1 MDGFL
6 WLVSQMILL
15 LTAAAVVFF
24 VLGWRWRGRGALRVT
39 VDSAP
44 GSPQVEPPSVE
55 TGQAPASVTDAR
67 LQADLQE
74 ANDHRRNLERELIR
88 VHEEL
93 KAARRDAGLHQEDMM
108 TAKAEAK
115 RLAARNEELEKEKS
129 RLEKEVARLQ
139 TEQAAA
145 VRSATPAA
153 EPAPV
158 PEVAAKPVRPTK
170 KPRATVLKST
180 SSKPAAD
187 ADSTLTRLQKEIE
200 ARQTLVAAL
209 RQEQEDWRRKV
220 ASLREKGGDPA
231 GLGLAR
237 KSLERVEEQVGEA
250 AATLLQLQHQQ
261 SALRHSLEQ
270 AERLEREDDLTRIK
284 GIKSVLRDQL
294 HAFGIRSF
302 RQIAEW
308 TDTDVEAF
316 SQLLSFKDRARR
328 DQWVRQA
335 RELSE
340 QAPEQ
345 ENPAPQP
352 QRTQGEG

>member
-1 MDGFL
+1 MT
-6 WLVSQMILL
+6 LL

-24 VLGWRWRGRGALRVT
+24 VLGWRWRGCNIGPVT
-39 VDSAP
+39 
-44 GSPQVEPPSVE
+44 QVSRPIVQASEPHLPLE
-55 TGQAPASVTDAR
+55 TGEVLATAPDAR

-93 KAARRDAGLHQEDMM
+93 KAARRDAGQNHEDKLL
-108 TAKAEAK
+108 AKAEAK
-115 RLAARNEELEKEKS
+115 QLAARNEELEKE
-129 RLEKEVARLQ
+129 VARLQ
-139 TEQAAA
+139 ATSAAEEPAA
-145 VRSATPAA
+145 VPAAVVKPARPSKKSRSTPAKA
-153 EPAPV
+153 SA
-158 PEVAAKPVRPTK
+158 
-170 KPRATVLKST
+170 
-180 SSKPAAD
+180 SKQVAD
-187 ADSTLTRLQKEIE
+187 ATSTLARLDNDIQ
-200 ARQTLVAAL
+200 ARQTLLSAL

-220 ASLREKGGDPA
+220 ASLREKGGDAA

-250 AATLLQLQHQQ
+250 AANLQQLQHQQ
-261 SALRHSLEQ
+261 QALSHGLKQ
-270 AERLEREDDLTRIK
+270 AGELDHEDDLTCIK

-308 TDTDVEAF
+308 SEADVEAF

-335 RELSE
+335 RELSGLV
-340 QAPEQ
+340 PEQ
-345 ENPAPQP
+345 GGATPPPLQ
-352 QRTQGEG
+352 TQGEG

>member
-1 MDGFL
+1 MDGFF
-6 WLVSQMILL
+6 WLVSQMTLL

-24 VLGWRWRGRGALRVT
+24 VLGWRWRGCNIGPVT
-39 VDSAP
+39 
-44 GSPQVEPPSVE
+44 QVSRPIVQASEPHLPLE
-55 TGQAPASVTDAR
+55 TGEVLATAPDAR

-93 KAARRDAGLHQEDMM
+93 KAARRDAGQNHEDWVL
-108 TAKAEAK
+108 AKAEAK
-115 RLAARNEELEKEKS
+115 QLAARNEELEKEKS

-139 TEQAAA
+139 ATSAAEEPAA
-145 VRSATPAA
+145 VPAAVVKPARPSKKSRSTPAKA
-153 EPAPV
+153 SA
-158 PEVAAKPVRPTK
+158 
-170 KPRATVLKST
+170 
-180 SSKPAAD
+180 SKQVAD
-187 ADSTLTRLQKEIE
+187 ATSTLARLDNDIQ
-200 ARQTLVAAL
+200 ARQTLLSAL

-220 ASLREKGGDPA
+220 ASLREKGGDVA

-250 AATLLQLQHQQ
+250 AANLQQLQHQQ
-261 SALRHSLEQ
+261 QALSHGLKQ
-270 AERLEREDDLTRIK
+270 AGELDHEDDLTCIK

-308 TDTDVEAF
+308 SEADVEAF

-335 RELSE
+335 RELSGLV
-340 QAPEQ
+340 PEQ
-345 ENPAPQP
+345 GGATPPPLQ
-352 QRTQGEG
+352 TQGEG

>member
-6 WLVSQMILL
+6 WLVSQMTLL

-24 VLGWRWRGRGALRVT
+24 VLGWRWRARSTGPVT
-39 VDSAP
+39 QVP
-44 GSPQVEPPSVE
+44 GPGLQKVEPPPPLK
-55 TGQAPASVTDAR
+55 TGAVAAAAPDTR

-74 ANDHRRNLERELIR
+74 ANDHRRNLERDLIR

-93 KAARRDAGLHQEDMM
+93 KAARRDAGQNQEDMVQ
-108 TAKAEAK
+108 AKAEAK
-115 RLAARNEELEKEKS
+115 RLAARNEELEKEKL

-139 TEQAAA
+139 AAPPAQEPAA
-145 VRSATPAA
+145 VQEA
-153 EPAPV
+153 
-158 PEVAAKPVRPTK
+158 AAKPARPSK
-170 KPRATVLKST
+170 KTRSIPAKTAT
-180 SSKPAAD
+180 SKQAAD
-187 ADSTLTRLQKEIE
+187 ATSTLARLENDIE
-200 ARQTLVAAL
+200 ARQMLVSAL

-237 KSLERVEEQVGEA
+237 KSLERAEEQVVEA
-250 AATLLQLQHQQ
+250 AAALQKLQHQQ
-261 SALRHSLEQ
+261 TALKHSLGQ
-270 AERLEREDDLTRIK
+270 AAGLGQEDDLTRIK

-302 RQIAEW
+302 RQMAEW
-308 TDTDVEAF
+308 TEEDVEAF

-335 RELSE
+335 RELSGMSLE
-340 QAPEQ
+340 
-345 ENPAPQP
+345 
-352 QRTQGEG
+352 

>member
-6 WLVSQMILL
+6 WLVSQMTLL

-24 VLGWRWRGRGALRVT
+24 VLGWRWRGRNTGPVT
-39 VDSAP
+39 
-44 GSPQVEPPSVE
+44 QVSGPVVQASEPPPPLA
-55 TGQAPASVTDAR
+55 TGEVHATTPDAR

-93 KAARRDAGLHQEDMM
+93 KAARRDAGQNQEDWAL
-108 TAKAEAK
+108 AKAEAK
-115 RLAARNEELEKEKS
+115 RLEARNEELEKEKS
-129 RLEKEVARLQ
+129 RLEKEVVRLQ
-139 TEQAAA
+139 ATPVAEEPAA
-145 VRSATPAA
+145 VPA
-153 EPAPV
+153 
-158 PEVAAKPVRPTK
+158 AAKPARPSK
-170 KPRATVLKST
+170 KSRST
-180 SSKPAAD
+180 PAKASASKQVAD
-187 ADSTLTRLQKEIE
+187 ATSTLARLENDIQ
-200 ARQTLVAAL
+200 ARQTLLSAL

-250 AATLLQLQHQQ
+250 AASLQQLQHQQ
-261 SALRHSLEQ
+261 EALSHSVKQ
-270 AERLEREDDLTRIK
+270 AAALDQEDDLTRIK

-294 HAFGIRSF
+294 HAFGILSF

-308 TDTDVEAF
+308 TEADVEAF

-335 RELSE
+335 RELSGL
-340 QAPEQ
+340 APEQ
-345 ENPAPQP
+345 GGATPPPLQT
-352 QRTQGEG
+352 RGEG

>member
-1 MDGFL
+1 MDGFF

-24 VLGWRWRGRGALRVT
+24 VLGWRWRAR
-39 VDSAP
+39 SAGP
-44 GSPQVEPPSVE
+44 VMQVSGPDVQAPEPPPPVE
-55 TGQAPASVTDAR
+55 TGEVPAAAPDAR

-93 KAARRDAGLHQEDMM
+93 KAARRDAGQNQQDVVQ
-108 TAKAEAK
+108 AKAEAK

-139 TEQAAA
+139 AAPTAEAPAA
-145 VRSATPAA
+145 V
-153 EPAPV
+153 
-158 PEVAAKPVRPTK
+158 PEAVAKPARPSK
-170 KPRATVLKST
+170 KARSIPVKT
-180 SSKPAAD
+180 SASKPVAD
-187 ADSTLTRLQKEIE
+187 ALSTLARLENDIQ
-200 ARQTLVAAL
+200 AREMLVTAL
-209 RQEQEDWRRKV
+209 RQELQDWRRKV

-250 AATLLQLQHQQ
+250 AASLLQLQHQQ
-261 SALRHSLEQ
+261 ASLSHSVKQAGALDQ
-270 AERLEREDDLTRIK
+270 EDDLTRIK

-308 TDTDVEAF
+308 TDADVEAF

-335 RELSE
+335 RELSGQVME
-340 QAPEQ
+340 PEVSISPPMQ
-345 ENPAPQP
+345 
-352 QRTQGEG
+352 TQGEG

>member
-6 WLVSQMILL
+6 WLVSQMALL
-15 LTAAAVVFF
+15 LTAAAAVFF
-24 VLGWRWRGRGALRVT
+24 LLGWRWRGRTAGRVT
-39 VDSAP
+39 QVPDPA
-44 GSPQVEPPSVE
+44 SPAVEPAQSLE
-55 TGQAPASVTDAR
+55 AAHAPAAAPDAR

-93 KAARRDAGLHQEDMM
+93 KTARRDAGLHQEDMM
-108 TAKAEAK
+108 TAKAESK
-115 RLAARNEELEKEKS
+115 RLSAENEELEKERT
-129 RLEKEVARLQ
+129 RLAKEVVRLQ
-139 TEQAAA
+139 AEQAAA
-145 VRSATPAA
+145 ERPAA
-153 EPAPV
+153 SAVQPAAA
-158 PEVAAKPVRPTK
+158 PEMAAKPVRPTK
-170 KPRATVLKST
+170 KPRSSSLKAA
-180 SSKPAAD
+180 SSKPVAD
-187 ADSTLTRLQKEIE
+187 AASTLARLEKDIM

-220 ASLREKGGDPA
+220 ASLREKGTDPA

-261 SALRHSLEQ
+261 SALRHGLEQ
-270 AERLEREDDLTRIK
+270 AAGLEREDDLTRIK

-308 TDTDVEAF
+308 TEADVEAF
-316 SQLLSFKDRARR
+316 SQLLSFKDRAKR

-335 RELSE
+335 RDLS
-340 QAPEQ
+340 
-345 ENPAPQP
+345 
-352 QRTQGEG
+352 GMSLD